1 MGYTLALGW
10 SMDSFIS
17 KMKNERKPGTY
28 NQYVSMDTQV
38 LKMVLEH
45 ASKMP
50 FSKFLEKHV
59 WNKVGFESDA
69 TILMDN
75 EVDRAELAFG
85 ILAMTTRD
93 YARFGWLYLNQ
104 GISPAD
110 SSVQVVPKTYVQD
123 SLTADA
129 PHLQP
134 GPTGLSDY
142 PSFGYGYQWWL
153 LPKHDDETKLANDFM
168 AIGVYNQFIYVS
180 PDLNIVIAR
189 NSAYPHYETQQD
201 PKSHENFS
209 ETEAS
214 ALFRAIAKHVTSSS

>member
-75 EVDRAELAFG
+75 EIDRAELAFG

-93 YARFGWLYLNQ
+93 YARFGWLL
-104 GISPAD
+104 
-110 SSVQVVPKTYVQD
+110 
-123 SLTADA
+123 SLI
-129 PHLQP
+129 H
-134 GPTGLSDY
+134 
-142 PSFGYGYQWWL
+142 
-153 LPKHDDETKLANDFM
+153 
-168 AIGVYNQFIYVS
+168 I
-180 PDLNIVIAR
+180 
-189 NSAYPHYETQQD
+189 
-201 PKSHENFS
+201 
-209 ETEAS
+209 
-214 ALFRAIAKHVTSSS
+214 

>member
-1 MGYTLALGW
+1 
-10 SMDSFIS
+10 
-17 KMKNERKPGTY
+17 
-28 NQYVSMDTQV
+28 
-38 LKMVLEH
+38 
-45 ASKMP
+45 MP
-50 FSKFLEKHV
+50 FSKFLE
-59 WNKVGFESDA
+59 NGTGGFNRYD
-69 TILMDN
+69 ILMDG
-75 EVDRAELAFG
+75 EIDRAELAFG

-93 YARFGWLYLNQ
+93 CRFGWLYLNQ
-104 GISPAD
+104 GFTCH
-110 SSVQVVPKTYVQD
+110 SVQVVPKTYVQD

-209 ETEAS
+209 ETEAC
-214 ALFRAIAKHVTSSS
+214 ALFRAIAEHVTSS